1 MQVMGPR
8 LICCT
13 RNRPIPNDNGHDM
26 KAQKSAT
33 KTQMYF
39 QQKRKCRINKTV
51 DIISLANAVPTS
63 SEGNNDSPKNNTNL
77 FEIAEFLSIVFWH
90 TKGLNSAPPR
100 LAQVERIPTTLSIW
114 EIACMHGCFLKVSDN
129 STCVYR
135 VKSSLRFRKPLLRFS
150 IMIAVALT

>member
-26 KAQKSAT
+26 KAQKTAT

-100 LAQVERIPTTLSIW
+100 LAQVERTLTTLSIW
-114 EIACMHGCFLKVSDN
+114 EIACMAAFSKSLITVRARISCKVQFAVS
-129 STCVYR
+129 
-135 VKSSLRFRKPLLRFS
+135 LLRLRSSFFAQS
-150 IMIAVALT
+150 